1 MFGRHQGGSMF
12 KAPPPVGGFD
22 GGKPFELFGKEDEDV
37 GESWPKGPRDQGT
50 TDGVHYPQ
58 VIQPQTM
65 SWIR

>member
-1 MFGRHQGGSMF
+1 MF

-65 SWIR
+65 S